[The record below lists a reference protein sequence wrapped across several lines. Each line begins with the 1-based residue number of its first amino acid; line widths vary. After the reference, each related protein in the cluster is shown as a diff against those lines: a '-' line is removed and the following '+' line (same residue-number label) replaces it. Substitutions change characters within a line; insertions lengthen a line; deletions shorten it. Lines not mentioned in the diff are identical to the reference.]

1 MNKKNFNLLTMLK
14 LRVILCC
21 IIKLYQYN
29 AQIHFDKHCFY
40 KRSIHQLTFTHT
52 HCILPLILFFFSPR
66 PSSSNQKRE
75 PCIMTL
81 EDK

>member
-1 MNKKNFNLLTMLK
+1 MNKKNFNLLTMFK

-52 HCILPLILFFFSPR
+52 HCILPLILFFFFPTSIQFKPE
-66 PSSSNQKRE
+66 KRTMHHD
-75 PCIMTL
+75 IRR
-81 EDK
+81 